1 MNTLAKIVDKTGFG
15 PADGKST
22 CAAYI
27 MNLDGTVVFS
37 NRASDVDPDQAWAKC
52 FEKLT
57 EKYPDVAVLGEET
70 FENLANGGCFE

>member
-1 MNTLAKIVDKTGFG
+1 MSMIAKIVDKTGFG

-37 NRASDVDPDQAWAKC
+37 NRASHGDPDQAWAMC
-52 FEKLT
+52 FEHLSQ
-57 EKYPDVAVLGEET
+57 KYPEVSVLDEPT
-70 FENLANGGCFE
+70 FENVANGYCFE